1 MEITFFGT
9 TLADMVSECALWQD
23 CILQPFRWPTICSGP
38 VVWTSAAS
46 PKRESPQTTG
56 HLLQL
61 TVRATA
67 DQQFASL
74 TNHQLIQRCPTFSPW
89 LFVSELC
96 FPPCGLKKIIQK
108 NPVFSFRC
116 AYTGLPPPTL
126 TPSTSKLI
134 YFLLNYFQCIFF
146 YSLTRLNSQRLGLLG
161 KLWLYTNN
169 QKQNLNVLAMYH
181 SHIYYNICIFCII
194 VAF

>member
-38 VVWTSAAS
+38 IVWTSAAS

-89 LFVSELC
+89 LFRRRFWAL
-96 FPPCGLKKIIQK
+96 FPPMWVEKNNPKESSLFVQVCLHWAASTYSYTINQQINLFFIKTTFSASSFTVSHVWTVSVRVCLVNFGCILIIRSRTWM
-108 NPVFSFRC
+108 F
-116 AYTGLPPPTL
+116 
-126 TPSTSKLI
+126 
-134 YFLLNYFQCIFF
+134 
-146 YSLTRLNSQRLGLLG
+146 
-161 KLWLYTNN
+161 
-169 QKQNLNVLAMYH
+169 
-181 SHIYYNICIFCII
+181 
-194 VAF
+194 

>member
-89 LFVSELC
+89 LFRRRFWAL
-96 FPPCGLKKIIQK
+96 FPPMWVEKIIQK

-134 YFLLNYFQCIFF
+134 YFLLK
-146 YSLTRLNSQRLGLLG
+146 LLSVH
-161 KLWLYTNN
+161 LLL
-169 QKQNLNVLAMYH
+169 Q
-181 SHIYYNICIFCII
+181 SHTSEQS
-194 VAF
+194 AFGSAW

>member
-1 MEITFFGT
+1 
-9 TLADMVSECALWQD
+9 MVSECALWQD

-89 LFVSELC
+89 LFRRRFWAL
-96 FPPCGLKKIIQK
+96 FPPMWVEKK
-108 NPVFSFRC
+108 NSVFSFRC
-116 AYTGLPPPTL
+116 AYTGLPPPTHPYTINQQINL
-126 TPSTSKLI
+126 FLCASSFTVSHVWTVSVWVCLVNFGCILI
-134 YFLLNYFQCIFF
+134 IRSRTWMF
-146 YSLTRLNSQRLGLLG
+146 
-161 KLWLYTNN
+161 
-169 QKQNLNVLAMYH
+169 
-181 SHIYYNICIFCII
+181 
-194 VAF
+194 

>member
-1 MEITFFGT
+1 
-9 TLADMVSECALWQD
+9 MVSECALWQD

-89 LFVSELC
+89 LFRRRFWAL
-96 FPPCGLKKIIQK
+96 FPPHVGWKKEFSLFVQVCLHWAASTHPYTINQQINLFLCASSFTVSHVWTVSVWVCLVNFGCILIIRSRTWM
-108 NPVFSFRC
+108 F
-116 AYTGLPPPTL
+116 
-126 TPSTSKLI
+126 
-134 YFLLNYFQCIFF
+134 
-146 YSLTRLNSQRLGLLG
+146 
-161 KLWLYTNN
+161 
-169 QKQNLNVLAMYH
+169 
-181 SHIYYNICIFCII
+181 
-194 VAF
+194 

>member
-1 MEITFFGT
+1 MEITF
-9 TLADMVSECALWQD
+9 LAQHWLTWSVSVLLD

-89 LFVSELC
+89 LFRRRFWAL
-96 FPPCGLKKIIQK
+96 FPPMWVEKRIQ
-108 NPVFSFRC
+108 SFRSGVPTLGC
-116 AYTGLPPPTL
+116 LHLPTL
-126 TPSTSKLI
+126 TPSISKFI
-134 YFLLNYFQCIFF
+134 YFWVHLLLQ
-146 YSLTRLNSQRLGLLG
+146 
-161 KLWLYTNN
+161 
-169 QKQNLNVLAMYH
+169 
-181 SHIYYNICIFCII
+181 SHTSEQS
-194 VAF
+194 ASAW

>member
-1 MEITFFGT
+1 MEITF
-9 TLADMVSECALWQD
+9 LAQHWLTWSVSVLLD

-89 LFVSELC
+89 LFRRRFWAL
-96 FPPCGLKKIIQK
+96 FPPMWVEKK

-116 AYTGLPPPTL
+116 AYTRLPPPTHPYTINQQIYL
-126 TPSTSKLI
+126 FLSASSFTVSHVWTVSACLVNFGCILI
-134 YFLLNYFQCIFF
+134 IRSRTWMF
-146 YSLTRLNSQRLGLLG
+146 
-161 KLWLYTNN
+161 
-169 QKQNLNVLAMYH
+169 
-181 SHIYYNICIFCII
+181 
-194 VAF
+194 